1 MAFNIGG
8 TGEFTEA
15 NITTLLGLATTTANG
30 FNSGSRVG
38 LDTTSGNMTFG
49 SVIANPNSG
58 TNVLGLRKL
67 GTNTLTLNQVN
78 TYTGA
83 TTVTTGTLQLGINSA
98 IPSGSAVTL
107 GDATT
112 SGTLDMGSF
121 TNSIA
126 SLAFGAGNGTLKLA
140 ANQTG
145 SAQLSASGTAA
156 FGTTNTL
163 DLTGMGTSAGVYKL
177 VSGSSISGT
186 FITVTGM
193 SSAYTLKYGTLTANE
208 LDAQHKADQSFTSPA
223 GTPRALVN
231 TSVALSGTLTN
242 TAPSGSAALAA
253 APTSTGTLSVTGL
266 SSSTGATVAVGSPS
280 TITGSIAA
288 GATAGTFGW
297 QVTNTDANAVTS
309 PTTISGSIN
318 AVNQRSFSAGTIALG
333 RFLVN
338 TTPAG
343 TTAITSAG
351 LNAVTANASLGSFS
365 GTNTNGLTL
374 STTDSTAFNGG
385 SASQTANYTI
395 GGSVSSVG
403 ALSGASFSSGVT
415 AELGSIGNVT
425 ANVTGSAVASRTVND
440 PASTSLGNYHVGGA
454 VSVTSNA
461 FGYSYGA
468 GGTGT
473 HATTEDTTVQ
483 TYGGSADANGIT
495 LSGAA
500 NSISSNSTFTRTFTG
515 TAAMNSTS
523 GSFNL
528 TVNPE
533 LSSATSVTAGYTIGV
548 YSGQGVW
555 NTNGGGTY
563 GTLADMSNWTT
574 QGGAPGLDSSFASS
588 DTATFGI
595 ALTGGNATVNLN
607 GAAPSL
613 KGIIFSN
620 VSGSYFLA
628 NGSLTLNNGGNAASL
643 TDSSGSNTISA
654 DVILASNLAAS
665 VLANATLAVSGVISG
680 SNKTLDKTG
689 AGTLTL
695 SGNNTYSGATTV
707 TDGTLVVNGSLASSS
722 LEVGANATLGGTG
735 TIAGDTT
742 IAGTHNPGNSPGIQ
756 NFGGNLTYSGGSAVN
771 WELAANTNINAA
783 NPNAIFDT
791 VVVAGNLSFNGLT
804 DLNLSF
810 KPVGGNVIWSDQF
823 WQTSRTGT
831 NGWLIYDVATGT
843 INNPFSNL
851 NLVTANWL
859 DSTDTSFNSVLIGST
874 FSLYQNDH
882 SIYLAYT
889 ASTVTTP
896 EPSSGVAMA
905 VVAVLGGAVF
915 LARRRKVQS

>member
-1 MAFNIGG
+1 
-8 TGEFTEA
+8 
-15 NITTLLGLATTTANG
+15 
-30 FNSGSRVG
+30 
-38 LDTTSGNMTFG
+38 
-49 SVIANPNSG
+49 
-58 TNVLGLRKL
+58 
-67 GTNTLTLNQVN
+67 
-78 TYTGA
+78 
-83 TTVTTGTLQLGINSA
+83 
-98 IPSGSAVTL
+98 
-107 GDATT
+107 
-112 SGTLDMGSF
+112 
-121 TNSIA
+121 
-126 SLAFGAGNGTLKLA
+126 
-140 ANQTG
+140 
-145 SAQLSASGTAA
+145 
-156 FGTTNTL
+156 
-163 DLTGMGTSAGVYKL
+163 VYKL

-266 SSSTGATVAVGSPS
+266 SSSTGATVAAGSPS

-309 PTTISGSIN
+309 STPISGSIN
-318 AVNQRSFSAGTIALG
+318 AVNQRSFSNPSTVDFGRVLLGASLNSGTVNVTTSGLHAVTANSTLGASTSGTINGLSMSGTATLADGSSSPFNIGRTVSGTLSGTAGTLTGTFNMNATDEFSNTITNAASVNYTVNGVNQRSFSAGTIALG

-351 LNAVTANASLGSFS
+351 LNAVTANATLGSFS

-620 VSGSYFLA
+620 TAGSYFLA

-783 NPNAIFDT
+783 NPNATFDT

-889 ASTVTTP
+889 ANTVTTP

-905 VVAVLGGAVF
+905 VFAVLGGAAF
-915 LARRRKVQS
+915 LVRRSSRQATGIL